1 MSAAADARLL
11 ALCADLEERDRQ
23 RLQLDRDFEA
33 GHDHTNEELAA
44 VQIPWW
50 DALDR
55 VAGTAARTPEGVL
68 AKAAAVRTGFVGV
81 YDVAY
86 ATSRAK
92 SLIEN
97 ADSLLISVEAIKRSA
112 WIGAPSSANL

>member
-55 VAGTAARTPEGVL
+55 VAETAARTPEGVL

-81 YDVAY
+81 YGS
-86 ATSRAK
+86 TSSRVIA
-92 SLIEN
+92 LL
-97 ADSLLISVEAIKRSA
+97 ASLLTDMLGEPVRLP
-112 WIGAPSSANL
+112 GAEDGDGA

>member
-81 YDVAY
+81 YGS
-86 ATSRAK
+86 TSSRVIA
-92 SLIEN
+92 LL
-97 ADSLLISVEAIKRSA
+97 ASLLTDMLGEPVRLP
-112 WIGAPSSANL
+112 GAEDGDGA